1 MKKLLCVLQ
10 HAAPFLVLSTTHTQ
24 CYAHTL
30 KVYADLNKSQ
40 ILKGENKKGLTFYCC
55 FMVQHTELEVHLKE
69 CVRYKKAAEHFY
81 EASIL
86 DHTAWLAQ
94 SHSDRNENIL
104 NKTKTIL

>member
-1 MKKLLCVLQ
+1 
-10 HAAPFLVLSTTHTQ
+10 
-24 CYAHTL
+24 
-30 KVYADLNKSQ
+30 
-40 ILKGENKKGLTFYCC
+40 
-55 FMVQHTELEVHLKE
+55 MVQHTELEVHLKE